1 MAHADLLLTHPGF
14 SSFREGLARPRVSFK
29 HPPQCCDR
37 LSTVFAASDQI
48 LTAHGGYLVQPQEKM
63 HITNCNVNLLKVLPV
78 FSKLSLGLIV
88 KLMKEYKEKN

>member
-14 SSFREGLARPRVSFK
+14 SSLSELVLQGQESPSNI
-29 HPPQCCDR
+29 PPQCSDR

-63 HITNCNVNLLKVLPV
+63 HITNCNVNL
-78 FSKLSLGLIV
+78 V
-88 KLMKEYKEKN
+88 KSSSCL